1 MENGEWRICLSVC
14 VATCLVVLFFCFLFF
29 FGVVW
34 MWGGLQPLG
43 FEELDGHKIAGHATT
58 LCGSYPTF
66 QSFRKSPGEHAT
78 AEFS

>member
-1 MENGEWRICLSVC
+1 MENLSVC
-14 VATCLVVLFFCFLFF
+14 MYVCLAGCLCRYLFGCVFFLFF
-29 FGVVW
+29 FGVVYV
-34 MWGGLQPLG
+34 GGLQPLG
-43 FEELDGHKIAGHATT
+43 FEEVDGHKIAGHATT

>member
-1 MENGEWRICLSVC
+1 MENLYLSRLCRYLFGC
-14 VATCLVVLFFCFLFF
+14 VVSVVVFFWELC
-29 FGVVW
+29 GYG
-34 MWGGLQPLG
+34 GGLQPLG